1 MDGSGLGEGERVV
14 TLSVLTG
21 PGLVPLVWEYRTGD
35 ASEKG
40 KEAAITRKL
49 VERVRKSGG
58 SPAITLLLA
67 DAFSADGPFLAWL
80 KGTGTDAVVRLP
92 QHVDA
97 ITSPVPRPLFC
108 GQLLPRHYL
117 QIPGGCRSVS

>member
-1 MDGSGLGEGERVV
+1 MVVDGSGLGEGERVV

-49 VERVRKSGG
+49 VERGRKSGG

-92 QHVDA
+92 EDRLRFAEGLSVIKLA
-97 ITSPVPRPLFC
+97 
-108 GQLLPRHYL
+108 LPGHL
-117 QIPGGCRSVS
+117 TPA